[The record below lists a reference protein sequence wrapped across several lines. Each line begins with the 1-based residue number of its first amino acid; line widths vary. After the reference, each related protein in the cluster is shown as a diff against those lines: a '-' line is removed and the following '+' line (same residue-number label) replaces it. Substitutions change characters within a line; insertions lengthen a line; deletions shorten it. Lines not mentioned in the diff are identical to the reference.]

1 MKKCRRCGARNRDK
15 YTHCLRCGE
24 PLARA
29 SAAAASH
36 PGLPSSIKL
45 TAAMLVLLAV
55 MIAGFRFMAGERRSS
70 SENSSPPSASL
81 DSSGGPSGDVDVFS
95 MDEALDT
102 EEGAQALNEAALAT
116 RNGKEAFRA
125 GDFEAALGYFEE
137 LAQLS
142 PTNYSAFLYAGMCK
156 QKLGDLEGA
165 KGSLRTALELKP
177 NEELTRKALI
187 KLLVDSDELQE
198 AATLQSWFVEQR
210 RFDPGPLLELARMHR
225 RLGEHDVAVEEL
237 QRAAE
242 ISSDPAV
249 PIELGT
255 ALAEA
260 SRMQEAVAVFEEVL
274 ESHPQDAQAHAG
286 LGAAYLRSQQYEKA
300 LGPLK
305 KAVELDPNG
314 PRARLNLA
322 MTYEN
327 MDRIED
333 SLREYEEFVRLAPN
347 DPSAARVA
355 ELVERAKAALEERR
369 AN

>member
-1 MKKCRRCGARNRDK
+1 MPA
-15 YTHCLRCGE
+15 T
-24 PLARA
+24 
-29 SAAAASH
+29 
-36 PGLPSSIKL
+36 IKL
-45 TAAMLVLLAV
+45 VVAMVALLGI
-55 MIAGFRFMAGERRSS
+55 MIAGFRFMAGERASSAENPASESASLGSSSS
-70 SENSSPPSASL
+70 SE
-81 DSSGGPSGDVDVFS
+81 DEDVFS
-95 MDEALDT
+95 MDEALDS
-102 EEGAQALNEAALAT
+102 EEGDEALNEAALAT
-116 RNGKEAFRA
+116 RNGKEAFGA

-142 PTNYSAFLYAGMCK
+142 PNNYSAFLYGGMCK

-177 NEELTRKALI
+177 NEELARKALI

-198 AATLQSWFVEQR
+198 AAALQTWFVEQR
-210 RFDPGPLLELARMHR
+210 RFDPEPLLELARMHR
-225 RLGEHDVAVEEL
+225 RLGDHDVAIAEL

-260 SRMQEAVAVFEEVL
+260 NRTQDAVGVFEKVLEANPQEAR
-274 ESHPQDAQAHAG
+274 AHAG
-286 LGAAYLRSQQYEKA
+286 LGAAYLRSRQYEKA
-300 LGPLK
+300 LGPLQ
-305 KAVELDPNG
+305 KAVELDPSA

-355 ELVERAKAALEERR
+355 ELVERAKAALEKGG